1 MGCVLLVLAVHVRA
15 GPGHRVEASPVHTHP
30 ARGAEERG
38 THPDAVPVSLRPV
51 QVLLIGT

>member
-1 MGCVLLVLAVHVRA
+1 MGCVLLVLAVHMRA

>member
-1 MGCVLLVLAVHVRA
+1 MGCVLLVLAVHMRA
-15 GPGHRVEASPVHTHP
+15 GPGHRVSSPVHTHP